1 MAEGASVVVKSEP
14 PRSFTFDG
22 VLGETATQQALV
34 KWVGR
39 KGVLEEGGM
48 IMGLWD
54 DDE

>member
-39 KGVLEEGGM
+39 KGILEEGG
-48 IMGLWD
+48 
-54 DDE
+54 